1 MEEQQVK
8 NEPQQQVKK
17 EPQQQVTQVTT
28 KDPKKVEA
36 GKRLAEWNRN
46 NKKELR
52 NTKQPTKVGQSSQEV
67 NNNEDKQ
74 ESGISSTQCY
84 GIGAIVVVAV
94 AGVVVYQVWGNPFK
108 KVSSNSN
115 SLYSTPT
122 VEQSKSS
129 TNSAENKFELK

>member
-8 NEPQQQVKK
+8 NEPQQQVTK
-17 EPQQQVTQVTT
+17 EPQQVTT

-36 GKRLAEWNRN
+36 GNRLAEWNRK
-46 NKKELR
+46 NKKKLR

-84 GIGAIVVVAV
+84 GIGAIVVVA
-94 AGVVVYQVWGNPFK
+94 GVVVYQVWGNPFN

-115 SLYSTPT
+115 SLYSTPP

>member
-1 MEEQQVK
+1 MEEQQQVK

-17 EPQQQVTQVTT
+17 EPQQVTT
-28 KDPKKVEA
+28 KDPKKVKA

-52 NTKQPTKVGQSSQEV
+52 NTKQPTKVGQSPQEV

-94 AGVVVYQVWGNPFK
+94 AGVVVYKVWGNPFN
-108 KVSSNSN
+108 KVSNNSN
-115 SLYSTPT
+115 SLYSTPP

>member
-1 MEEQQVK
+1 MEEQQQVK

-17 EPQQQVTQVTT
+17 ELQQVTT

-36 GKRLAEWNRN
+36 GNRLAEWNRKN
-46 NKKELR
+46 RKELR
-52 NTKQPTKVGQSSQEV
+52 NTKQPKDSPQEV

-94 AGVVVYQVWGNPFK
+94 AGVVVYQVWGNPSN

-115 SLYSTPT
+115 SLYSTPP